1 MATAEE
7 CLAALKR
14 FADNIAANNEQVKGK
29 VNFDRQLA
37 CDITDLGTSF
47 HGRFAGGSL
56 IDIAPGDDPNAQ
68 IRMTVGSD
76 DLLALVDG
84 ELDFGKAYAGGR
96 VKIKASLLDLLK
108 LKNIL

>member
-1 MATAEE
+1 MATTEE
-7 CLAALKR
+7 CLAALER
-14 FADNIAANNEQVKGK
+14 FAHNIAANNEQVKSK

-37 CDITDLGTSF
+37 CDITDLKTSF
-47 HGRFAGGSL
+47 HGRFVEGSL
-56 IDIAPGDDPNAQ
+56 TDIAEGDDPQAH

-76 DLLALVDG
+76 DLIALVDG
-84 ELDFGKAYAGGR
+84 ELDFGKAYANGR

>member
-1 MATAEE
+1 MQ
-7 CLAALKR
+7 R
-14 FADNIAANNEQVKGK
+14 FADNIAANNEQVKSK

-47 HGRFAGGSL
+47 HGRFVDGTLTG
-56 IDIAPGDDPNAQ
+56 IAEGDDPQAH

-76 DLLALVDG
+76 DLIALVDG
-84 ELDFGKAYAGGR
+84 ELDFGAAYGGGR